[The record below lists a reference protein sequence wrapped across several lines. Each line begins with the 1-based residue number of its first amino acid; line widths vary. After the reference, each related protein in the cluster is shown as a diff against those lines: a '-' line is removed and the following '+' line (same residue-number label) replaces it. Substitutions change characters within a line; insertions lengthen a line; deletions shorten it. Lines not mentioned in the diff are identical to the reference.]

1 MIMVDSRIPPG
12 ASLLLIGS
20 GLYWILSSQLISSFT
35 VLTPGLFQANALG
48 ASLITVVG
56 IVSATTGLWMLQVDF
71 DELRSL
77 FSRSDGWIF
86 TVPLALVAADVY
98 LTLIVLSTNSQI
110 VELNPFVSSAIGI
123 GAAALIPFIVS
134 YLALSQGLG
143 LFMLRVGSYLFGP
156 LKSYRYLP
164 FVLICG
170 VAGFGPASNLV
181 LLVDPNAGLVAY
193 LLGALG
199 CTVPSIFL
207 FTKVEK
213 LGNELG
219 KPKLPL
225 PSYKNQSPLAA

>member
-1 MIMVDSRIPPG
+1 MTESRIPPG

-35 VLTPGLFQANALG
+35 VLTPGVFQGNELG
-48 ASLITVVG
+48 ASLIAIVG
-56 IVSATTGLWMLQVDF
+56 IVSATLGLWIVNVDF

-77 FSRSDGWIF
+77 FSRRDGWIF

-98 LTLIVLSTNSQI
+98 LTLIVLSTNPQI

-123 GAAALIPFIVS
+123 GASALIPFIIS

-164 FVLICG
+164 FVSICG
-170 VAGFGPASNLV
+170 AGGFGPASNLV
-181 LLVDPNAGLVAY
+181 LFLDPNVGLAAY
-193 LLGALG
+193 VIGAL
-199 CTVPSIFL
+199 CCAILSTIL
-207 FTKVEK
+207 FTRVEK
-213 LGNELG
+213 VGKDLG
-219 KPKLPL
+219 KPKFQ
-225 PSYKNQSPLAA
+225 QS

>member
-86 TVPLALVAADVY
+86 TVPLALVAAVY

-181 LLVDPNAGLVAY
+181 LFLDPNAGLAAY
-193 LLGALG
+193 SLGALG
-199 CTVPSIFL
+199 CAMLSLML
-207 FTKVEK
+207 FTRIEK
-213 LGNELG
+213 LD
-219 KPKLPL
+219 KLPR
-225 PSYKNQSPLAA
+225 

>member
-1 MIMVDSRIPPG
+1 MAESRIPPG

-35 VLTPGLFQANALG
+35 VLTPGLFQGNELG
-48 ASLITVVG
+48 ASLIAIVG
-56 IVSATTGLWMLQVDF
+56 IVSATLGLWIVNVDF

-77 FSRSDGWIF
+77 FSRRDGWIF

-98 LTLIVLSTNSQI
+98 LTLIVLSTNPQI

-123 GAAALIPFIVS
+123 GASALIPFIIS

-143 LFMLRVGSYLFGP
+143 LLMLRVGSYLFGP

-164 FVLICG
+164 FVSICG
-170 VAGFGPASNLV
+170 AAAFGPASNLV
-181 LLVDPNAGLVAY
+181 LLLDPNAGWAAY
-193 LLGALG
+193 SFGALG
-199 CTVPSIFL
+199 CVVLSLFL

-213 LGNELG
+213 LGDDLG

-225 PSYKNQSPLAA
+225 P

>member
-1 MIMVDSRIPPG
+1 MIVAESRIPPG

-35 VLTPGLFQANALG
+35 VLTPGFFQTNELG
-48 ASLITVVG
+48 TSFITIIG
-56 IVSATTGLWMLQVDF
+56 IVSATVGLWIVKVDF
-71 DELRSL
+71 DELRAL
-77 FSRSDGWIF
+77 FSRRDGWIF

-110 VELNPFVSSAIGI
+110 VELNPFVSSAIAI
-123 GAAALIPFIVS
+123 GTAALVPFIVS

-143 LFMLRVGSYLFGP
+143 LFMLRVGAYLFGS

-164 FVLICG
+164 FVSICG
-170 VAGFGPASNLV
+170 VAAFGPASNLV
-181 LLVDPNAGLVAY
+181 LLLDPTAGLVAY

-199 CTVPSIFL
+199 CVMLSIFL

-213 LGNELG
+213 HDLG
-219 KPKLPL
+219 KPKFQRP
-225 PSYKNQSPLAA
+225 

>member
-181 LLVDPNAGLVAY
+181 LFLDPNAGLAAY
-193 LLGALG
+193 SLGALG
-199 CTVPSIFL
+199 CAMLSLML
-207 FTKVEK
+207 FTRIEK
-213 LGNELG
+213 LD
-219 KPKLPL
+219 KLPR
-225 PSYKNQSPLAA
+225 

>member
-1 MIMVDSRIPPG
+1 MVDSRIPPG

-77 FSRSDGWIF
+77 FSRRDGWIF
-86 TVPLALVAADVY
+86 TVPVALVAADVY

-110 VELNPFVSSAIGI
+110 VELNPFVSSAIAI
-123 GAAALIPFIVS
+123 GAAALVPFIVS

-143 LFMLRVGSYLFGP
+143 LLMLRVGSYLFGP
-156 LKSYRYLP
+156 LKSWRYLP
-164 FVLICG
+164 VVCICG
-170 VAGFGPASNLV
+170 AATFGPASNLV
-181 LLVDPNAGLVAY
+181 LLLDPNAGLAAY
-193 LLGALG
+193 SFGALG
-199 CTVPSIFL
+199 CVALSLTL
-207 FTKVEK
+207 FTRVEK
-213 LGNELG
+213 R
-219 KPKLPL
+219 PMPR
-225 PSYKNQSPLAA
+225 